1 MEKLIAE
8 LKQYREYFSKELHSD
23 ILPYWMKYGVE
34 KEGDG
39 FYGAVDL
46 DGKPVLT
53 ANKTSVLNARILW
66 TFSAAAMMDGNT
78 DYATMADK
86 AYTVITR
93 DFEDKIFGGYYME
106 LDADNRVANDI
117 KHTYAQAFVI
127 YALCKYYEFR
137 PLEQVMRKIQGL
149 FRLLDEKTK
158 DADNPGYRES
168 FARDWKIDAKNRM
181 ADNNEPKSMNTHLH
195 VLEAWAA
202 LYKVWKEPVVEARL
216 TELINIFMDKI
227 IRENGHFGIFF
238 DEVFHES
245 ATSKG
250 TCSFGHDIEG
260 SWILWEAAEILGNQ
274 EIIHKMHSLILKMVD
289 RIDREAVDK
298 DGGLFLESTRFG
310 SHLKTNKHWWQQA
323 ETLVGFMNAF
333 ELTHDVKYWETVKLS
348 WHFIDNFLI
357 DHQRGE
363 WYTKLNRLGIPY
375 LIEPEDDPSPY
386 YRNDWKI
393 DPWKCP
399 YHNGRAMMELV
410 KRIDRIINFLTGYE
424 RLEQKRHESVD
435 QQSFKN

>member
-1 MEKLIAE
+1 MLNITNE
-8 LKQYREYFSKELHSD
+8 LSKYRDYFSKELHED

-34 KEGDG
+34 KAGHG

-46 DGKPVLT
+46 DGNPVLT

-66 TFSAAAMMDGNT
+66 TFSAAAMLEGNK
-78 DYATMADK
+78 DYGAIADK
-86 AYTVITR
+86 AFRVVTE
-93 DFEDKIFGGYYME
+93 DFEDKEFGGYYME
-106 LDADNRVANDI
+106 LSPDNKVANDI

-137 PLEQVMRKIQGL
+137 PLESVMQKIRE
-149 FRLLDEKTK
+149 FFNLLEEKTK
-158 DADNPGYRES
+158 DPDNIGYRES
-168 FARDWKIDAKNRM
+168 FTRDWKINDKNRM

-195 VLEAWAA
+195 VMEAWAA
-202 LYKVWKEPVVEARL
+202 LYKVWKHPKVEQRL
-216 TELINIFMDKI
+216 TELMNLFLDKI

-238 DEVFHES
+238 DEAFNETDS
-245 ATSKG
+245 SKG

-260 SWILWEAAEILGNQ
+260 SWLLLEAAEILGN
-274 EIIHKMHSLILKMVD
+274 KMILEKMRTVAVKMVD
-289 RIDREAVDK
+289 NIERVAVDK

-310 SHLKTNKHWWQQA
+310 SHVKTNKHWWQQA

-333 ELTHDVKYWETVKLS
+333 ELTGDLKYWNTVKLS
-348 WHFIDNFLI
+348 WKFIDTYLI

-363 WYTKLNRLGIPY
+363 WFTKVNRLGVPF
-375 LIEPEDDPSPY
+375 LTEPENDPSPY

-399 YHNGRAMMELV
+399 YHNGRAMMELI
-410 KRIDRIINFLTGYE
+410 KRIEKKAPIPTFP
-424 RLEQKRHESVD
+424 
-435 QQSFKN
+435 QSGKE